1 MMDVIGFEVKMKQSY
16 EDSVELVTN
25 ALKAEGFGV
34 LTEIDVKATL
44 KKKLDTDFR
53 PYIILGACNP
63 PLAYQALTN
72 QPEVGMMLPCNVTV
86 EASEDGG
93 SIVRI
98 LDPKMMMSVGE
109 FGNNASLIDVATEAH
124 KKLSRVAESLRSNNP
139 N

>member
-1 MMDVIGFEVKMKQSY
+1 MMDAIGFEVKMKQSY

-124 KKLSRVAESLRSNNP
+124 EKLSRVAESLRSNNP

>member
-1 MMDVIGFEVKMKQSY
+1 MMDSIGFEVKMKQNF
-16 EDSVELVTN
+16 EDSVELVTK

-53 PYIILGACNP
+53 PYVILGACNP

-109 FGNNASLIDVATEAH
+109 FANNASLTDVATEAH
-124 KKLSRVAESLRSNNP
+124 EKLLRVAESLQSKNSI
-139 N
+139 